1 MTAST
6 ETGAMPTQR
15 MRGVHTQMERLA
27 VALEAVGLVVGL
39 AVDPRST
46 LPAETTDEQK
56 ERRQSAVNQL
66 LRQSVDEL
74 RAELGHTRWAVYLLT
89 EECTAPDS
97 VRVCA

>member
-39 AVDPRST
+39 AVEPRPT
-46 LPAETTDEQK
+46 WPADATDEQK
-56 ERRQSAVNQL
+56 ERRQNAVNQL

-74 RAELGHTRWAVYLLT
+74 RAEFGHARWAVYLLT
-89 EECTAPDS
+89 EECTAPDP